1 MLITDAQVHIWG
13 ANTPERPWPRR
24 AEPQRPIPLEKDELL
39 REMDAAGVDRV
50 IIVPPS
56 WEGDRNDLALEAT
69 RLHPARFRIMGRLD
83 TDLPDAPQ
91 QIANWLE
98 QPGMLGLRFVFT
110 TAVLQEPLLAGRMD
124 WVWSAAE
131 KAGVPVMALFP
142 HALMHIADDIATRHP
157 NLKLVIDHLGFS
169 STAKDEA
176 AYKDFD
182 NLLPLARHRNVA
194 VKASGLPCF
203 SAAPYPF
210 RDVHQYVRKA
220 FDAFGPHRVFW
231 GTDLSRLPCPYRQGV
246 TMFTEAMPW
255 LGGDDLELV
264 MGRAICEYL
273 GWNIEARTG
282 GKNDV

>member
-13 ANTPERPWPRR
+13 ANTPERPWPKR
-24 AEPQRPIPLEKDELL
+24 AQPQRPIPLEKDELL

-50 IIVPPS
+50 ILVPPS

-91 QIANWLE
+91 QIAGWLE

-124 WVWSAAE
+124 WVWGAAE

-142 HALMHIADDIATRHP
+142 HALMHIADDIARRHP

-210 RDVHQYVRKA
+210 RDVHQYARKA
-220 FDAFGPHRVFW
+220 FDAFGPRRTFW

-246 TMFTEAMPW
+246 TMFTEEMPW
-255 LGGDDLELV
+255 LKGEDLELV

-273 GWNIEARTG
+273 GWNIEARAG
-282 GKNDV
+282 GKNDA